1 MGDDLFYD
9 RRGDDF
15 LSAYRSKGDK
25 YNEALQKQM
34 MVVVTDDYIPDF
46 KRKGYIAV
54 WRVADI
60 IAEDNW
66 FSMKRRG
73 CRHRD

>member
-1 MGDDLFYD
+1 
-9 RRGDDF
+9 
-15 LSAYRSKGDK
+15 
-25 YNEALQKQM
+25 LQKQM